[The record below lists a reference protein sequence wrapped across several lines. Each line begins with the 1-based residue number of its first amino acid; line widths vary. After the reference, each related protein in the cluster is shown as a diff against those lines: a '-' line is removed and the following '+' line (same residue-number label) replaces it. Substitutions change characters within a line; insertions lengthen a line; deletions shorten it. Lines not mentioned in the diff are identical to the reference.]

1 MAEIMLSCMNKLG
14 LQSLFIHE
22 TPRYVKVN
30 RHLSLTI
37 CKCVIQV
44 GVIAFT
50 TLYALWYDKA
60 YQSFA
65 PVDASF
71 TIKVSIN

>member
-1 MAEIMLSCMNKLG
+1 MG
-14 LQSLFIHE
+14 LQDLFVHE

-30 RHLSLTI
+30 RNVSLTI
-37 CKCVIQV
+37 CKWALQISVIV
-44 GVIAFT
+44 FTAF
-50 TLYALWYDKA
+50 YALWYDKA

-71 TIKVSIN
+71 TIKVDMSFLL